1 MTTRTPYRV
10 AAIGSCRVF
19 TPLGI
24 LSRAHKI
31 QPVYET
37 TPWYTHSTRDAL
49 QKYAIVNGNLN
60 LTSEEISLIVH
71 GVDKYKPSE
80 FRSGFYDA
88 ADIAVVEIASIKSIL
103 WRHLEIQQ
111 WCLRDLLLAHD
122 VQPEPIYRMLRLPV
136 EQRDV
141 SVLPPSLRAIG
152 AEAIHVSQT
161 DDQVAAELR
170 QLQTLLRCP
179 LVLVPPINVEGAQ
192 GTLLPERQR
201 LSTTLAAVAPQ
212 IGAQFFD
219 PAVHIREYGVV
230 DALKDL
236 GHYQPAFEKVLAD
249 KLLAAIESRLGA
261 TDH

>member
-88 ADIAVVEIASIKSIL
+88 ADIAVVEIASIKSIR

-122 VQPEPIYRMLRLPV
+122 V
-136 EQRDV
+136 
-141 SVLPPSLRAIG
+141 
-152 AEAIHVSQT
+152 
-161 DDQVAAELR
+161 
-170 QLQTLLRCP
+170 
-179 LVLVPPINVEGAQ
+179 
-192 GTLLPERQR
+192 
-201 LSTTLAAVAPQ
+201 
-212 IGAQFFD
+212 
-219 PAVHIREYGVV
+219 
-230 DALKDL
+230 
-236 GHYQPAFEKVLAD
+236 
-249 KLLAAIESRLGA
+249 
-261 TDH
+261 